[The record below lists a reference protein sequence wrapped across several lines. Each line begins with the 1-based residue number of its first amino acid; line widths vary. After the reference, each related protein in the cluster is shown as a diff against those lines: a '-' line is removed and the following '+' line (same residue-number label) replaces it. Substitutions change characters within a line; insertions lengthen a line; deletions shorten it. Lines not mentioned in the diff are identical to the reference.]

1 MLQKTYHWILRE
13 SQKPYANW
21 VLGIV
26 SFLESSIS
34 PFPPDPLMIPM
45 SLSAPQKAW
54 RLAFLTTVTSVLG
67 GTLGYA
73 IGYFLFET
81 IGDWIVTTYGLEQ
94 AFIKLQDLFNTW
106 GFWIIL
112 LKGLT
117 PIPFK
122 IVTITSGVTG
132 LDFITF
138 IGASILSRGLR
149 FYIEALLLWKH
160 GNKVRKHLEGNLML
174 FTVIGVS
181 ALILGFAAL
190 KFIF

>member
-1 MLQKTYHWILRE
+1 MLQKTYHWILKE

-26 SFLESSIS
+26 SFLESSVS

-45 SLSAPQKAW
+45 ILSAPQKAW
-54 RLAFLTTVTSVLG
+54 KLAFLTTFTSVLG
-67 GTLGYA
+67 GILGYA
-73 IGYFLFET
+73 LGYFLFET
-81 IGDWIVTTYGLEQ
+81 IGEWIISTYGLEQ
-94 AFIKLQDLFNTW
+94 AFIKLKELFNTW

-122 IVTITSGVTG
+122 IVTLTSGVTG

-149 FYIEALLLWKH
+149 FYIEAFLLWKYGH
-160 GNKVRKHLEGNLML
+160 KVRKHLEGNLML
-174 FTVIGVS
+174 ITVMGISVLVIG
-181 ALILGFAAL
+181 FAVL
-190 KFIF
+190 KFIA

>member
-45 SLSAPQKAW
+45 ILSAPQKAW

>member
-1 MLQKTYHWILRE
+1 MLQKTYNWILKE

-45 SLSAPQKAW
+45 ILSSPQKAW
-54 RLAFLTTVTSVLG
+54 RLAFLTTLTSVLG
-67 GTLGYA
+67 GALGYM

-81 IGDWIVTTYGLEQ
+81 VGEWIITTYGLDQ
-94 AFIKLQDLFNTW
+94 AFLKLKELFNAW

-122 IVTITSGVTG
+122 VVTLTSGVTR
-132 LDFITF
+132 LDVMTF
-138 IGASILSRGLR
+138 LGASVLSRGLR
-149 FYIEALLLWKH
+149 FYIEAFLLWKY
-160 GNKVRKHLEGNLML
+160 GTKVRKHLEGNLML
-174 FTVIGVS
+174 FTIIGIS
-181 ALILGFAAL
+181 ALIIGFAVL
-190 KFIF
+190 KFIT

>member
-1 MLQKTYHWILRE
+1 MLQKTYHWILKE

-45 SLSAPQKAW
+45 ILSAPQKAW

-67 GTLGYA
+67 GALGYA

-94 AFIKLQDLFNTW
+94 AFIKLKDLFNRW

-132 LDFITF
+132 LDFMTF
-138 IGASILSRGLR
+138 MAASVLSRGLR
-149 FYIEALLLWKH
+149 FYIEAILLWKY

-174 FTVIGVS
+174 FTVLGVS
-181 ALILGFAAL
+181 ALILGFAVL
-190 KFIF
+190 KFIT